1 MLVPLLL
8 RSLLLPLPL
17 LLPPHPP
24 PLRAEEEETSLVP
37 SKIFRD
43 LDRSGVTLE
52 LLRDSRRT
60 TLRDTR
66 TSASSPLRLS
76 PLALP
81 LSSEL
86 DPTPSSP
93 PPTLLLSRT
102 KPSGER
108 SLLTSS
114 RCTSSLA
121 RLLRRIFPLP
131 TWSPSPDPWFTVT
144 PSVSISSMMPLLERR
159 PSDPTMTTPW
169 MLNAR
174 MVSSTLLAFA
184 SDSTKFISGSIR
196 RIECFKMGVV

>member
-1 MLVPLLL
+1 MLAPLLPRSPLLL
-8 RSLLLPLPL
+8 LP
-17 LLPPHPP
+17 PPHPP
-24 PLRAEEEETSLVP
+24 PLPAEGEEEETSPVP
-37 SKIFRD
+37 SKISRD

-52 LLRDSRRT
+52 SLRDSRRT

-66 TSASSPLRLS
+66 TSANSPLLWS

-81 LSSEL
+81 PSSEL

-93 PPTLLLSRT
+93 PLTLLLSRT
-102 KPSGER
+102 KPSGDP

-121 RLLRRIFPLP
+121 RLLPRMFPLP
-131 TWSPSPDPWFTVT
+131 PWIPSTDPWFTVT

-174 MVSSTLLAFA
+174 MASSTLLAFA
-184 SDSTKFISGSIR
+184 SHSTKFLSRSIQ